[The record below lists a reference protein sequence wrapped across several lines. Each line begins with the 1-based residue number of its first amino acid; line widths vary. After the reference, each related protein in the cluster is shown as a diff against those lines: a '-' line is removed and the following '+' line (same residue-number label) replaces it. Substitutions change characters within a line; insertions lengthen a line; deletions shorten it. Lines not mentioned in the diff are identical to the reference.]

1 LSALYASE
9 IAHEAAGAAQGAA
22 QAVEAAEHVG
32 HACGHHE
39 GTWLH
44 FGVHL
49 TGLPDYILVTWLIL
63 FGLVLLAYLGAR
75 KPHLAPR
82 GLQNVL
88 EYLYESLNNFVCGIM
103 GPRGSAFTPL
113 LGTMFLFIL
122 SMNLAG
128 LVPGL
133 ISPTA
138 YLNTTIALALTTFL
152 AVQYHGVKAHG
163 LKAYL
168 AHFMGEPLWLAPLML
183 PVHLIGEVA
192 KPLSL
197 AIRLFGNIFGE
208 EKVIIILVGFSPVL
222 LFIPLPIQFPMM
234 LFGIFSSFV
243 QALVFTMLTTIYLTV
258 ATAHEDHGEAHEASH
273 PPESHS

>member
-1 LSALYASE
+1 MSALYASE

-22 QAVEAAEHVG
+22 EAVEHVG

-44 FGVHL
+44 LGVHL

-63 FGLVLLAYLGAR
+63 AGLVTLAYLGAR

-88 EYLYESLNNFVCGIM
+88 EYLYESLDNFVCGIM
-103 GPRGSAFTPL
+103 GPRGTAFTPL

-122 SMNLAG
+122 CMNLAG

-133 ISPTA
+133 LSPTA
-138 YLNTTIALALTTFL
+138 YLNTTVALALTTFL

-208 EKVIIILVGFSPVL
+208 DKVIIILVGFSPVL

-234 LFGIFSSFV
+234 LFGIFTSFV

-258 ATAHEDHGEAHEASH
+258 ATAHEEHGEGHEDSH
-273 PPESHS
+273 PSDHHS